1 MAEGHDH
8 GRPEIKLSQ
17 LMFMIG
23 SWAVSHR
30 ISHCHKISNIR
41 MQRSE
46 LLCLDL
52 VEKKNSGIYLAQRS
66 KGLWELLRQVGCV
79 SVWRAL
85 SPALPRFR
93 IWWRRRNRW
102 PRCCRWASATTWGS
116 QPPAS
121 DQELCWWPWNTA
133 HIALW
138 VSWVC
143 VCVFLYVCVHTQF
156 TADGDACSNAP
167 WGQEPQAITLSDNH
181 IPSFCLTC
189 TTFRPDS
196 HLELLAVA
204 VFFFFFLSCLPF
216 EPHDNWFFLNICY
229 LWKILLYY
237 YGRLSLVPTFN
248 HETLSFKAT
257 TDKWTGSAG
266 LLVLFGYPLQ
276 CLIILLPW

>member
-1 MAEGHDH
+1 MGEGHDH
-8 GRPEIKLSQ
+8 GIPEIKLSQ
-17 LMFMIG
+17 LMFMTG

-143 VCVFLYVCVHTQF
+143 VCVFVCLCAHTVHSRWRCLQQRTLRTGTPGHHPVWQSHSQF
-156 TADGDACSNAP
+156 
-167 WGQEPQAITLSDNH
+167 L
-181 IPSFCLTC
+181 
-189 TTFRPDS
+189 S
-196 HLELLAVA
+196 HLHNFQTWFTLGAVGRCGLI
-204 VFFFFFLSCLPF
+204 FFFLSCLPF
-216 EPHDNWFFLNICY
+216 EPHDNWFFWIFVICG
-229 LWKILLYY
+229 KFCFTI
-237 YGRLSLVPTFN
+237 
-248 HETLSFKAT
+248 
-257 TDKWTGSAG
+257 TGD
-266 LLVLFGYPLQ
+266 
-276 CLIILLPW
+276 